1 MPWLAYCCGLNRKC
15 SLPASVLNIGSTGV
29 YGATVGG
36 CGIFE
41 KQNLASRS
49 RPVEK
54 AFEGYTSFDF
64 LSLSLLPGR
73 MFLML

>member
-1 MPWLAYCCGLNRKC
+1 
-15 SLPASVLNIGSTGV
+15 LNIGSTGV